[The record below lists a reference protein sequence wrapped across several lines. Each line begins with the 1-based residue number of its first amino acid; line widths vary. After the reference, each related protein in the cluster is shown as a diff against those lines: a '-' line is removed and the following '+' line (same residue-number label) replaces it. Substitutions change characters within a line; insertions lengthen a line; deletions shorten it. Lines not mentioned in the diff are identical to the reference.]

1 MPNPINYIAPQGL
14 TFANSRRTIASEPPK
29 SERVVY
35 TYAEHTIYP
44 PPPCISSKLPL
55 YFLTALTA
63 AALLLFTLLAGA
75 DNAAA
80 QINSPPYFVVDDTD
94 CSASPLQL
102 NADFGISLDEE
113 QPTGTLLADFDA
125 CDADGDDLAF
135 SLRQSSDSALFAID
149 SSSGVLSTNGRLDYE
164 TQTSY
169 SLEIQVFDTAYAQ
182 DQVLVTIRLIDVD
195 DAVPTPGAPTITP
208 TPSETPEGVSAKLNA
223 LEERQEAMQASLGIV
238 QRLAQTLQAFIDALV
253 VRVDA
258 LERGYHPT
266 VTPSPTSLPTLTP
279 TPTRVPG
286 STPVPTAEPTAT
298 PTLTPTPTLA
308 AACIGKIGLGWLT
321 GTWNADCLSD
331 KTPPTA
337 KAGTRYARF
346 YTFTLD
352 APAAVTVNISSTD
365 VANTYLYLLEGVG
378 NEGAVVNRGDTR
390 ISEQLPTGAYT
401 IEATTYNLQTVG
413 NFTLTMDISR

>member
-1 MPNPINYIAPQGL
+1 M
-14 TFANSRRTIASEPPK
+14 
-29 SERVVY
+29 
-35 TYAEHTIYP
+35 
-44 PPPCISSKLPL
+44 
-55 YFLTALTA
+55 A

-75 DNAAA
+75 DNASA

-102 NADFGISLDEE
+102 NADFGITLVEE
-113 QPTGTLLADFDA
+113 LPSGTMLADFAA

-135 SLRQSSDSALFAID
+135 SLRQSADSALFAID
-149 SSSGVLSTNGRLDYE
+149 SSSGVLSINGRLDYE
-164 TQTSY
+164 TRTSY
-169 SLEIQVFDTAYAQ
+169 SLEIEVVDTAYGN
-182 DQVLVTIRLIDVD
+182 DQILVTIRLDVN
-195 DAVPTPGAPTITP
+195 DAVPTP
-208 TPSETPEGVSAKLNA
+208 TPSATPEGVSAKLNA

-238 QRLAQTLQAFIDALV
+238 QRLAQTLQAFIDRLV

-279 TPTRVPG
+279 TPTQVPG

-308 AACIGKIGLGWLT
+308 SACIGKIGLGWLT

-352 APAAVTVNISSTD
+352 APATITVNISSND
-365 VANTYLYLLEGVG
+365 VANAYLYLLEGVG

-390 ISEQLPTGAYT
+390 ISEQLPVGAYT

>member
-1 MPNPINYIAPQGL
+1 M
-14 TFANSRRTIASEPPK
+14 
-29 SERVVY
+29 
-35 TYAEHTIYP
+35 
-44 PPPCISSKLPL
+44 
-55 YFLTALTA
+55 
-63 AALLLFTLLAGA
+63 
-75 DNAAA
+75 
-80 QINSPPYFVVDDTD
+80 DDTD
-94 CSASPLQL
+94 CSTSPLQL
-102 NADFGISLDEE
+102 NADFSLTLVEE
-113 QPTGTLLADFDA
+113 QPSGTLLADFDA

-135 SLRQSSDSALFAID
+135 SLRQSTDSALFAID
-149 SSSGVLSTNGRLDYE
+149 SSSGVLSINGRLDYE
-164 TQTSY
+164 TRTSY
-169 SLEIQVFDTAYAQ
+169 SLEIEVVDTAYGI
-182 DQVLVTIRLIDVD
+182 DQVLVTIRLDVN
-195 DAVPTPGAPTITP
+195 AAATTP
-208 TPSETPEGVSAKLNA
+208 TPSATPEGVSAKLNA

-238 QRLAQTLQAFIDALV
+238 QRLAQTLQAFIDRLV

-266 VTPSPTSLPTLTP
+266 ITPSPTSLPTLTP

-352 APAAVTVNISSTD
+352 APATVTVNISSND
-365 VANTYLYLLEGVG
+365 VAHAYLYLLEGVG
-378 NEGAVVNRGDTR
+378 NEGAVVNRGDSR
-390 ISEQLPTGAYT
+390 ISEQLPVGAYT

>member
-1 MPNPINYIAPQGL
+1 MPNIRF
-14 TFANSRRTIASEPPK
+14 T
-29 SERVVY
+29 
-35 TYAEHTIYP
+35 P

-55 YFLTALTA
+55 YFLTSLTA

-80 QINSPPYFVVDDTD
+80 QIINSPPYFVVDDTD
-94 CSASPLQL
+94 CSTSPLHL
-102 NADFGISLDEE
+102 NTLHILLLEE
-113 QPTGTLLADFDA
+113 QPSGTLLQDFDA
-125 CDADGDDLAF
+125 CDANGDDLAF

-149 SSSGVLSTNGRLDYE
+149 SSSGALSTNGRLDYE

-169 SLEIQVFDTAYAQ
+169 TLEVQVVDTAYAQ
-182 DQVLVTIRLIDVD
+182 DQALVTIDLIDVD
-195 DAVPTPGAPTITP
+195 DDAPTPSAPTLTP
-208 TPSETPEGVSAKLNA
+208 TPSATPEGVSAKLNA

-238 QRLAQTLQAFIDALV
+238 QRLAQTLQAFIDRLV

-352 APAAVTVNISSTD
+352 APATVTVSIASTD
-365 VANTYLYLLEGVG
+365 VAHTYLYLLEGVG

-390 ISEQLPTGAYT
+390 ISEQLPVGAYT

>member
-1 MPNPINYIAPQGL
+1 MPNIRFTP
-14 TFANSRRTIASEPPK
+14 
-29 SERVVY
+29 
-35 TYAEHTIYP
+35 P

-55 YFLTALTA
+55 YFLIALTA

-75 DNAAA
+75 DNASA
-80 QINSPPYFVVDDTD
+80 QTNSPPYFVVDDTD

-102 NADFGISLDEE
+102 NADFSLVIHEE
-113 QPTGTLLADFDA
+113 LPSGTMLADFDA

-135 SLRQSSDSALFAID
+135 SLRQSTDSALFAID
-149 SSSGVLSTNGRLDYE
+149 SSSGVLSINGRLDYE
-164 TQTSY
+164 TRTSY
-169 SLEIQVFDTAYAQ
+169 SLEINVVDTAYGH
-182 DQVLVTIRLIDVD
+182 DQILVTIRLDVN
-195 DAVPTPGAPTITP
+195 DAVSTP
-208 TPSETPEGVSAKLNA
+208 TPSATPEGVSAKLNA

-238 QRLAQTLQAFIDALV
+238 QRLAQTLQAFIDRLV

-352 APAAVTVNISSTD
+352 APATITVNITSND
-365 VANTYLYLLEGVG
+365 VAHAYLYLLEGVG

>member
-1 MPNPINYIAPQGL
+1 M
-14 TFANSRRTIASEPPK
+14 
-29 SERVVY
+29 
-35 TYAEHTIYP
+35 
-44 PPPCISSKLPL
+44 
-55 YFLTALTA
+55 
-63 AALLLFTLLAGA
+63 
-75 DNAAA
+75 
-80 QINSPPYFVVDDTD
+80 DDTD

-102 NADFGISLDEE
+102 NADFSLVIHEE
-113 QPTGTLLADFDA
+113 LPSGTLLADFDA

-135 SLRQSSDSALFAID
+135 SLRQSTDSALFAID
-149 SSSGVLSTNGRLDYE
+149 SSSGVLSINGRLDYE
-164 TQTSY
+164 TRTSY
-169 SLEIQVFDTAYAQ
+169 SLEIEVVDTAYGI
-182 DQVLVTIRLIDVD
+182 DQVLVTIRLDVN
-195 DAVPTPGAPTITP
+195 DAVPTP
-208 TPSETPEGVSAKLNA
+208 TPSATPEGVSAKLNA

-238 QRLAQTLQAFIDALV
+238 QRLAQTLQAFIDRLV

-279 TPTRVPG
+279 T
-286 STPVPTAEPTAT
+286 
-298 PTLTPTPTLA
+298 LTPTPTLA
-308 AACIGKIGLGWLT
+308 SACIGKIGLGWLT

-352 APAAVTVNISSTD
+352 APAAVTVSIASTD
-365 VANTYLYLLEGVG
+365 VAHAYLYLLEGVG
-378 NEGAVVNRGDTR
+378 NEGAVVNRDDTR

>member
-1 MPNPINYIAPQGL
+1 M
-14 TFANSRRTIASEPPK
+14 
-29 SERVVY
+29 
-35 TYAEHTIYP
+35 
-44 PPPCISSKLPL
+44 
-55 YFLTALTA
+55 
-63 AALLLFTLLAGA
+63 LLFTLLASA
-75 DNAAA
+75 DNASA
-80 QINSPPYFVVDDTD
+80 QTNSPPYFANDAN
-94 CSASPLQL
+94 CSGPLQSIPEFRL
-102 NADFGISLDEE
+102 NEDAPS
-113 QPTGTLLADFDA
+113 GTEVGFFYA
-125 CDADGDDLAF
+125 CDPEDGDSLVF
-135 SLRQSSDSALFAID
+135 SLRQPSDSSLFALNI
-149 SSSGVLSTNGRLDYE
+149 SYSGGLAAKVVLSTNGRLDYE

-169 SLEIQVFDTAYAQ
+169 ELEIGIIDTAYAQ
-182 DQVLVTIRLIDVD
+182 DQILVTIHLIDVD
-195 DAVPTPGAPTITP
+195 DTVPTPGAPTTTP
-208 TPSETPEGVSAKLNA
+208 TPSATPEGVSAKLNA

-238 QRLAQTLQAFIDALV
+238 QRLAQTLQAFIDRLV

-279 TPTRVPG
+279 TRVPG
-286 STPVPTAEPTAT
+286 ETPVPTAEPTAT

-352 APAAVTVNISSTD
+352 SPATVTVSIASTD
-365 VANTYLYLLEGVG
+365 VANAYLYLLEGVG
-378 NEGAVVNRGDTR
+378 NDGAVVNRGDTR
-390 ISEQLPTGAYT
+390 ISEQLPVGAYT

-413 NFTLTMDISR
+413 NFTLTLDISR

>member
-1 MPNPINYIAPQGL
+1 MTFPNPIDYIAPQGL
-14 TFANSRRTIASEPPK
+14 TSANSRCTIASGAFK
-29 SERVVY
+29 SERVVH

-44 PPPCISSKLPL
+44 PPPPPCISSKLSL
-55 YFLTALTA
+55 YFLTSLTA
-63 AALLLFTLLAGA
+63 ALLLLFTLLAGA
-75 DNAAA
+75 DKASA

-102 NADFGISLDEE
+102 NADFGITLDEE

-135 SLRQSSDSALFAID
+135 SLRQSTDSALFAID
-149 SSSGVLSTNGRLDYE
+149 SSSGVLSINGRLDYE
-164 TQTSY
+164 TRTSY
-169 SLEIQVFDTAYAQ
+169 SLEIDVVDTAYGH
-182 DQVLVTIRLIDVD
+182 DQILVTIRLDVN
-195 DAVPTPGAPTITP
+195 DAVSTP
-208 TPSETPEGVSAKLNA
+208 TPSATPEGVSAKLNA

-238 QRLAQTLQAFIDALV
+238 QRLAQTLTALIDRLV

-308 AACIGKIGLGWLT
+308 SACIGKIGLGWLT

-352 APAAVTVNISSTD
+352 APATVTVSIASTD
-365 VANTYLYLLEGVG
+365 VANAYLYLLEGVG
-378 NEGAVVNRGDTR
+378 NDGAVVNRDDTR

-413 NFTLTMDISR
+413 SFTLTMDISR

>member
-1 MPNPINYIAPQGL
+1 MLTLPNPIDYIAPQGL
-14 TFANSRRTIASEPPK
+14 TFANSRCTIASEPPK

-44 PPPCISSKLPL
+44 PPCISSKLPL
-55 YFLTALTA
+55 YFLTSLTA

-102 NADFGISLDEE
+102 NADFSLVIHEE
-113 QPTGTLLADFDA
+113 LPSGTLLADFDA

-135 SLRQSSDSALFAID
+135 SLRQSTDSALFAID
-149 SSSGVLSTNGRLDYE
+149 SSSGVLSINGRLDYE
-164 TQTSY
+164 TRTSY
-169 SLEIQVFDTAYAQ
+169 SLEVEVIDTAYGI
-182 DQVLVTIRLIDVD
+182 DQVLVTIRLDVN
-195 DAVPTPGAPTITP
+195 DAVPTP
-208 TPSETPEGVSAKLNA
+208 TPSATPEGVSAKLNA

-238 QRLAQTLQAFIDALV
+238 QRLAQTLQAFIDRLV

-352 APAAVTVNISSTD
+352 APATVTVNITSND

>member
-1 MPNPINYIAPQGL
+1 MRVDIAQPNQLYCATGL
-14 TFANSRRTIASEPPK
+14 DIRKFAAYYRLQASK
-29 SERVVY
+29 SERIVY
-35 TYAEHTIYP
+35 TYAEHTIY

-55 YFLTALTA
+55 YFLTSLTA

-75 DNAAA
+75 DNAGA

-102 NADFGISLDEE
+102 NADFGISLSEE
-113 QPTGTLLADFDA
+113 LPTGTMLADFDA
-125 CDADGDDLAF
+125 CDADGDEITF
-135 SLRQSSDSALFAID
+135 SLRQSTDSALFAID
-149 SSSGVLSTNGRLDYE
+149 SSSGVLSINGRLDYE
-164 TQTSY
+164 TRTSY
-169 SLEIQVFDTAYAQ
+169 SLEIDVVDTAYGH
-182 DQVLVTIRLIDVD
+182 DQILVTIRLDVN
-195 DAVPTPGAPTITP
+195 DAVSTP
-208 TPSETPEGVSAKLNA
+208 TPSATPEGVSAKLNA

-238 QRLAQTLQAFIDALV
+238 QRLAQTLQAFIDRLV

-266 VTPSPTSLPTLTP
+266 VTPSPTSLPTL

-352 APAAVTVNISSTD
+352 APATITVSIASTD
-365 VANTYLYLLEGVG
+365 VAHTYLYLLEGVG
-378 NEGAVVNRGDTR
+378 NEGAVVNRDDTR

>member
-1 MPNPINYIAPQGL
+1 MGFFY
-14 TFANSRRTIASEPPK
+14 
-29 SERVVY
+29 
-35 TYAEHTIYP
+35 
-44 PPPCISSKLPL
+44 
-55 YFLTALTA
+55 
-63 AALLLFTLLAGA
+63 
-75 DNAAA
+75 
-80 QINSPPYFVVDDTD
+80 
-94 CSASPLQL
+94 
-102 NADFGISLDEE
+102 
-113 QPTGTLLADFDA
+113 A
-125 CDADGDDLAF
+125 CDPDGDSLVF
-135 SLRQSSDSALFAID
+135 SLRQASDSSLFAINSSWD
-149 SSSGVLSTNGRLDYE
+149 SGGLAAKVVLSTNGRLDYE
-164 TQTSY
+164 TQASY
-169 SLEIQVFDTAYAQ
+169 SLEVEVIDTAYAQ

-238 QRLAQTLQAFIDALV
+238 QRLAQTLQAFIDRLV

-308 AACIGKIGLGWLT
+308 SACIGKIGLGWLT

-352 APAAVTVNISSTD
+352 APATVTVNISSND

-390 ISEQLPTGAYT
+390 ISEQLPVGAYT

>member
-1 MPNPINYIAPQGL
+1 M
-14 TFANSRRTIASEPPK
+14 
-29 SERVVY
+29 
-35 TYAEHTIYP
+35 
-44 PPPCISSKLPL
+44 
-55 YFLTALTA
+55 
-63 AALLLFTLLAGA
+63 
-75 DNAAA
+75 
-80 QINSPPYFVVDDTD
+80 DDTD

-238 QRLAQTLQAFIDALV
+238 QRLAQTLQAFIDRLV

-352 APAAVTVNISSTD
+352 APATVTVSIASTD
-365 VANTYLYLLEGVG
+365 VAHTYLYLLEGVG

-390 ISEQLPTGAYT
+390 ISEQLPIGAYT